1 MQKVLT
7 TMTCLCLMGIAL
19 TGCGGGGGGNKAGTS
34 ILQLTNRGL
43 KPLENGFHYEGWALI
58 NGSAATTGKFNI
70 NASGVLV
77 TTSGAAIPN
86 GEMQTD
92 LDLTK
97 ASAVVI
103 TIEPSGDTDKIAA
116 ATHIVAGSITNGA
129 GTLTTGDSR
138 ALGSDFTSAAG
149 TFILATP
156 TDGDGN
162 NETSG
167 AWFVKI
173 VGGAPQQG
181 LTLPTLPNG
190 WKYEGWA
197 MVNGKPLSTGTFTNP
212 SAADASSQFNGTQP
226 APAFPGEDFLR
237 NAPAGLTFPTNL
249 VGSMVVISIEPDVD
263 DSPAPF
269 DLKPLIGPI
278 PATATDHSN
287 LAMSNQAASTFPSMT
302 VTVK

>member
-1 MQKVLT
+1 MQKVLM

-19 TGCGGGGGGNKAGTS
+19 TGCGGGGGSDKSGTV
-34 ILQLTNRGL
+34 LQLTNRGL

-58 NGSAATTGKFNI
+58 KGAAETTGKFNV
-70 NASGVLV
+70 NASGALV
-77 TTSGAAIPN
+77 TTSGVLIPN
-86 GEMQTD
+86 GEMETG

-103 TIEPSGDTDKIAA
+103 TVEPNGDTDKIAA
-116 ATHIVAGSITNGA
+116 PTHIVAGSLTNGTS
-129 GTLTTGDSR
+129 TLTIGDTR
-138 ALGSDFTSAAG
+138 ALGSDFASAAG

-167 AWFVKI
+167 AWFARI

-212 SAADASSQFNGTQP
+212 GAADASSAFNGAQP

-237 NAPAGLTFPTNL
+237 NAPAGFTFPTSL
-249 VGSMVVISIEPDVD
+249 VGSMVVISIEPDAD

-269 DLKPLIGPI
+269 DLKPLVGPI
-278 PATATDHSN
+278 PANATDHSN
-287 LAMSNQAASTFPSMT
+287 LTMTNQAASTFPSMT
-302 VTVK
+302 VAVK